1 MHRVLLVAILVVGC
15 SKDKP
20 APKADPPPAP
30 ATAPATANVDC
41 APLAEQAK
49 TDWTAAAAAMA
60 KLGAACSP
68 HVESVVVAMVSA
80 MDAKEYGPPQFA
92 ATHELLDKV
101 PLSPEQNQR
110 VLDATAR
117 LEKVATPE
125 QVPVIQNQARR
136 CIHNRD
142 HGKLQPPPN

>member
-1 MHRVLLVAILVVGC
+1 MHRVLLVAILCVGC

-20 APKADPPPAP
+20 APKAEPPPAAKP
-30 ATAPATANVDC
+30 ERVDC

-49 TDWTAAAAAMA
+49 TDWTAAATAMA
-60 KLGAACSP
+60 KLGAACSA
-68 HVESVVVAMVSA
+68 HVEPVVVAMVSA
-80 MDAKEYGPPQFA
+80 MDAKQYGPPQFA

-101 PLSPEQNQR
+101 PLSPDQNQR

-125 QVPVIQNQARR
+125 QVPEIQNQAKKCR
-136 CIHNRD
+136 HNRD
-142 HGKLQPPPN
+142 RGGPAELK